1 MIKTFRGTDKRPI
14 GILIK
19 EKIHKGLITES
30 IRDLRNIASE
40 YPYEGF
46 AERLNSVEQDFA
58 MMREYMLHGMKD
70 PHREELFH
78 GIQRTLL
85 DIQYDLSVRK
95 NIMDTPLLQPYKR
108 TLINRDLSVEALR
121 VQLLNAADEQSH
133 YEALTRAFFAL
144 IASYHWKK
152 NDVKD
157 WVEFLTS
164 PHVRETD
171 SATLISALTLSVLEN
186 HSAVKTQCLAE
197 VYVRSTSELVRQRAF
212 VGCILAE
219 GRYNSGNPHRK
230 KMSEVALMAC
240 NPDFAQAVKEI
251 HVQMLSCAN
260 AVNDSKKVRESI
272 MPNIIKNQPF
282 IITPEGIKERPTG
295 KGADGKDAAYDPN
308 ADEREEKGM
317 EEMEHS
323 VQKMVSMQQKGAD
336 VFFEGF
342 SQMKRY
348 PFFYKAVNWF
358 LPFYKEHPDI
368 QSSIGS
374 VKNSQFIDRVT
385 GRGPFCESDKYS
397 FVIAMGDVIKR
408 VPENIRKMMED
419 GEVGPIGMFPD
430 SEAGPSPS
438 FLRLQYLQ
446 DLYRFYS
453 LSSMSRGLYNPFS
466 ELDRCNAWLC
476 SLDHI
481 SDADKKEMCLF
492 LLKKKPE
499 TTGKQVITTILN
511 RFEDKESYDYLFSY
525 AEYAMFTKHYNAAI
539 ERYNKCMALKPDNIP
554 TLRSLARAY
563 YITGD
568 YDKAA
573 SAFDALHTLQPQ
585 SLSHQL
591 NYAMAMTKAGKGE
604 DVVNLLYKLEYENP
618 DNVTVNNTLG
628 WTLMYV
634 HKPEQALTTLQKAI
648 SDKAGQTS
656 RVLNLAYAYLIN
668 NNIAEGAKLLHSIP
682 KETRLDSINEDAELL
697 SMYGIGPAEI
707 AILASEA

>member
-1 MIKTFRGTDKRPI
+1 M
-14 GILIK
+14 
-19 EKIHKGLITES
+19 
-30 IRDLRNIASE
+30 ASE

-46 AERLNSVEQDFA
+46 NERLNSVEQDFA
-58 MMREYMLHGMKD
+58 MMREYMLQGMND
-70 PHREELFH
+70 PHRQELFH
-78 GIQRTLL
+78 GVQRTLL
-85 DIQYDLSVRK
+85 DIEYDLSVRK
-95 NIMDTPLLQPYKR
+95 NILDTPLLQPYKR
-108 TLINRDLSVEALR
+108 SLINRDLSVDALR
-121 VQLLNAADEQSH
+121 MQLSNAADEQSH

-144 IASYHWKK
+144 IASYHWRKS
-152 NDVKD
+152 DVKD

-164 PHVRETD
+164 PHFRETD
-171 SATLISALTLSVLEN
+171 SATLISAITLSLLEN
-186 HSAVKTQCLAE
+186 HSAVKAQCLAE

-212 VGCILAE
+212 TGCILAE
-219 GRYNSGNPHRK
+219 GRYYSSDSRSK
-230 KMSEVALMAC
+230 KMSAVALMAC
-240 NPDFAQAVKEI
+240 SPDFVQTVKEI

-282 IITPEGIKERPTG
+282 IITTEGIKERPAD
-295 KGADGKDAAYDPN
+295 KGPDGKDAAYDPN
-308 ADEREEKGM
+308 ADEREERGM

-323 VQKMVSMQQKGAD
+323 VQKMVNMQRKGAD

-342 SQMKRY
+342 SQMKRF
-348 PFFYKAVNWF
+348 PFFYKAINWF

-368 QSSIGS
+368 QNSIGS
-374 VKNSQFIDRVT
+374 VKNSQFIDRIT
-385 GRGPFCESDKYS
+385 KRGPFCESDKYS
-397 FVIAMGDVIKR
+397 FIIAMSDVIKR

-430 SEAGPSPS
+430 SEGSHSAS

-466 ELDRCNAWLC
+466 ELDKCNVWLC

-492 LLKKKPE
+492 LLKRAPGTQE
-499 TTGKQVITTILN
+499 RRTITSILDK
-511 RFEDKESYDYLFSY
+511 FQDKESYDYQFSY
-525 AEYAMFTKHYNAAI
+525 GEYALFTKHYNAAI
-539 ERYNKCMALKPDNIP
+539 ERYNKCLALKPDNIP

-568 YDKAA
+568 YEKAA
-573 SAFDALHTLQPQ
+573 SAFDALHTLKPE
-585 SLSHQL
+585 SLSYQL
-591 NYAMAMTKAGKGE
+591 NYAMAMTRAGKGE
-604 DVVNLLYKLEYENP
+604 DVINLLYKLEYENP

-634 HKPEQALTTLQKAI
+634 HKPEQALSTLQKPV
-648 SDKAGQTS
+648 SDKDGKTS
-656 RVLNLAYAYLIN
+656 RMLNLAYAYIIN
-668 NNIAEGAKLLHSIP
+668 NNMAEGMKLLHNIP

-697 SMYGIGPAEI
+697 GMYGIGPAEI
-707 AILASEA
+707 AILASED